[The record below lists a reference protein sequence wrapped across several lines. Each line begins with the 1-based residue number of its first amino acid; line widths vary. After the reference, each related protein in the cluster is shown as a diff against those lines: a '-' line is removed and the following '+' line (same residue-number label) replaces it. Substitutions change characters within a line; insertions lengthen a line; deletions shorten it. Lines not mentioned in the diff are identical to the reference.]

1 MTDEQTTQEIDPDS
15 LDDSNDSFKQLRD
28 AYKALAK
35 DKKSLE
41 KELET
46 ARPQLRSAAL
56 EKAGFDPE
64 SKQAAALM
72 RLHEGDLDPEALK
85 ATAEEYGLAPDNS
98 GGESEGEPDGQ
109 PNGEEPVLSESE
121 KRAQQLRAR
130 SEPAGAPQSRDQQ
143 ITDAETRGDW
153 ETVDRLNAE
162 KLQAVR
168 QAS

>member
-46 ARPQLRSAAL
+46 ARPQLRASAL
-56 EKAGFDPE
+56 KDAGFDPE

-98 GGESEGEPDGQ
+98 GGEPEGGSEDQ
-109 PNGEEPVLSESE
+109 PQGDQPAMSESE
-121 KRAQQLRAR
+121 QRAQQLRAR
-130 SEPAGAPQSRDQQ
+130 SEPAGAPQSLDQQ
-143 ITDAETRGDW
+143 ITDAEARGEW
-153 ETVDRLNAE
+153 EKVDELNAR
-162 KLQAVR
+162 KLQAAR